1 MNIHFAKISTYLFLL
16 LGISISCQTPS
27 EDIFNS
33 WSVYSGDPTG
43 AKYSSLD
50 QINRSNVDQLEV
62 AWTFKTGDLRNRASS
77 TIECNPVIIDRT
89 MYLTSPNLS
98 LIAINA
104 TNGEEQWRF
113 EPFKDQDAGGVN
125 RGVTYWRDGEDERIL
140 YVGGS
145 YLYCVNAETG
155 ELIESFGEAGKVEL
169 HDGLGRDVRF
179 MWVTAATPG
188 IIYKDLLILGSTLGE
203 GPNPVAPGHIRAYD
217 VRTGDIKWIFHTI
230 PHPGEYGYETW
241 PEDAWQRIGGAN
253 AWGGFTLDEER
264 GMVFCGTGSPAY
276 DHWGGDRVGA
286 NLFGNCILA
295 LDAETGERIWHYQ
308 VVHHDIWDYDI
319 PCPPNLVQVE
329 KDGQLIDAV
338 AQPTKMGHLFV
349 LDRETGEPIFP
360 VEEVSVPQSDIPG
373 EESWP
378 TQPFPPKSLKYA
390 QQRFTEDEVTDLN
403 PEAQAHTI
411 ERLEE
416 MQTGNI
422 FLPPSFEG
430 SVVLPQFN
438 GGTDWGG
445 AAYDPENR
453 ILYVNSSNEAEWISM
468 VEAQPDDNISVY
480 ELGSHMFRSICAN
493 CHGHGD
499 NTNPNSPSL
508 GRLRQ
513 LAQGTPREAI
523 HHVLV
528 NGKGQMPTF
537 ATLSQDERDAL
548 VAYLYEEAKDEPLN
562 NDEVTLSFTNTIPYV
577 STGHRE
583 FRDPEGF
590 PVNKRPWG
598 TLNAIDLDRGE
609 ILWQVPLGT
618 YPKLEARGE
627 DPTGTFNMGGPVIT
641 AGEVVFIGASMDER
655 FHAYDAKS
663 GKLLWEYQMDAG
675 GYATPATYQV
685 DGRQYVV
692 IAAGGGGKPGT
703 RPGDTYY
710 CFALPE

>member
-1 MNIHFAKISTYLFLL
+1 
-16 LGISISCQTPS
+16 
-27 EDIFNS
+27 
-33 WSVYSGDPTG
+33 
-43 AKYSSLD
+43 
-50 QINRSNVDQLEV
+50 
-62 AWTFKTGDLRNRASS
+62 
-77 TIECNPVIIDRT
+77 
-89 MYLTSPNLS
+89 
-98 LIAINA
+98 
-104 TNGEEQWRF
+104 
-113 EPFKDQDAGGVN
+113 
-125 RGVTYWRDGEDERIL
+125 
-140 YVGGS
+140 
-145 YLYCVNAETG
+145 
-155 ELIESFGEAGKVEL
+155 
-169 HDGLGRDVRF
+169 
-179 MWVTAATPG
+179 
-188 IIYKDLLILGSTLGE
+188 
-203 GPNPVAPGHIRAYD
+203 
-217 VRTGDIKWIFHTI
+217 
-230 PHPGEYGYETW
+230 
-241 PEDAWQRIGGAN
+241 
-253 AWGGFTLDEER
+253 
-264 GMVFCGTGSPAY
+264 MVFCGTGSPAY